1 MNNRVFRSFSKSS
14 KNISKIFLRPAN
26 ISHLSFVNRID
37 ADRKEAKE
45 MTEKELEKIYNEAY
59 RAVYWTAM
67 QILKNEADAEDVVQ
81 DTFVS
86 FIESYGNLE
95 DIEYTDNVSIEESN
109 VTPELVHHLHE
120 QGIEVFCWTVD
131 LDDTVQYLV
140 SCDVDVIGTDNPLLI
155 SSAVDRADYSGGLP
169 RVFHI
174 VMHIVA
180 GMDK

>member
-1 MNNRVFRSFSKSS
+1 MFF
-14 KNISKIFLRPAN
+14 A
-26 ISHLSFVNRID
+26 
-37 ADRKEAKE
+37 
-45 MTEKELEKIYNEAY
+45 
-59 RAVYWTAM
+59 
-67 QILKNEADAEDVVQ
+67 
-81 DTFVS
+81 
-86 FIESYGNLE
+86 YGNLE

-140 SCDVDVIGTDNPLLI
+140 SCAVDVIGTDNPLLI

-174 VMHIVA
+174 VMHVVA